1 MPQVMIAMSVKDYK
15 TTTTVWRLAKRSLN
29 PNARRRIGWRGRS
42 SILREFMLYGF
53 EQATKDPEAFLRS
66 VRDTRDPLVG
76 KKGRKDIGAERRE
89 ALVGAWQNIFPTKPA
104 TTRSRKGAN
113 Q

>member
-1 MPQVMIAMSVKDYK
+1 MIALSGKDYK
-15 TTTTVWRLAKRSLN
+15 TTTTVWRLAKKSLN

-53 EQATKDPEAFLRS
+53 EQAAKDPQEFLRT

-76 KKGRKDIGAERRE
+76 KRGRKDLGAERRE
-89 ALVGAWQNIFPTKPA
+89 ALVTAWEAIFP
-104 TTRSRKGAN
+104 RESGAGRGKRGTAS